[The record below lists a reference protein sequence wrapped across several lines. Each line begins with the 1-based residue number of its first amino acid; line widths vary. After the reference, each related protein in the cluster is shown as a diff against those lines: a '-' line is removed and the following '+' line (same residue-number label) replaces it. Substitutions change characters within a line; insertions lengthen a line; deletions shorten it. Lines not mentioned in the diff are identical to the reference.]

1 MAYEQKDGTGSL
13 FRADKGDNPKR
24 PDYKGSITING
35 VELELAAW
43 IREAKSGVKYMSLM
57 AKPKQERAA
66 PKPQAPKDDFG
77 DSIPF

>member
-1 MAYEQKDGTGSL
+1 VSYQQKDGTGAL
-13 FRADKGDNPKR
+13 FKNDKDGNEKR
-24 PDYKGSITING
+24 PDYKGTITING
-35 VELELAAW
+35 EELDIAGWL
-43 IREAKSGVKYMSLM
+43 RESKNGTKYMSLM